1 MPFILLNLDIK
12 FVGLRRQLQ
21 EAENGLIKGQRE
33 LIEAHRELQE
43 CAQDRDKQR
52 KEALDLKRLL
62 GDETRENEAIQA
74 SNQELRAFIKRA
86 ESDNSRYSC
95 HTQLKVSCSCHVLRY
110 VNFEHILISLRRVV
124 EEKEQKVAVLEECKS
139 SMNQEATVLRSSMRE
154 LEKSRL
160 QVRREL
166 QELRRQVRDY

>member
-1 MPFILLNLDIK
+1 M
-12 FVGLRRQLQ
+12 
-21 EAENGLIKGQRE
+21 
-33 LIEAHRELQE
+33 
-43 CAQDRDKQR
+43 
-52 KEALDLKRLL
+52 
-62 GDETRENEAIQA
+62 
-74 SNQELRAFIKRA
+74 
-86 ESDNSRYSC
+86 
-95 HTQLKVSCSCHVLRY
+95 
-110 VNFEHILISLRRVV
+110 

>member
-1 MPFILLNLDIK
+1 M
-12 FVGLRRQLQ
+12 
-21 EAENGLIKGQRE
+21 
-33 LIEAHRELQE
+33 
-43 CAQDRDKQR
+43 
-52 KEALDLKRLL
+52 
-62 GDETRENEAIQA
+62 
-74 SNQELRAFIKRA
+74 
-86 ESDNSRYSC
+86 
-95 HTQLKVSCSCHVLRY
+95 
-110 VNFEHILISLRRVV
+110 ISLRRVV